1 MLGNLTLIDLSVLVV
16 VWFVTSMLANLLWT
30 RFVLMRYTGRAFMNW
45 LGGVLDGNDEKGTE
59 ILNRLANFFFIWV
72 GSAQIRT
79 GKKIKLRTEEKD
91 KDGNFVV
98 EEIEEILT
106 PVDMLGRTIGNY
118 AIMKIKGQTGG
129 TKSQIGRMLQEEA
142 AESGLGLS
150 PAAIGALSKGKL
162 GPALMEL
169 AVPHIQKNLNKKQ
182 NDTSSGGSSQGW

>member
-72 GSAQIRT
+72 GSAQIHT